1 MQIHA
6 ESAKVQAEAS
16 RMHALA
22 MTKIA
27 HAIQKLADTAAV
39 QAVNDSERIRV
50 FEKLTIMMENL
61 LPTYLNE

>member
-6 ESAKVQAEAS
+6 KSAKVQAEAS

-22 MTKIA
+22 MTEIA
-27 HAIQKLADTAAV
+27 HAIQKLADTTAV
-39 QAVNDSERIRV
+39 QAVNERIRV
-50 FEKLTIMMENL
+50 FEKLTIMMKNL